1 LELLVVII
9 IILVLFGGSRLP
21 EIGKGLGKTINNF
34 KRGMSRPKE
43 TDIKAKEDREKRD

>member
-1 LELLVVII
+1 MEILIVII

-34 KRGMSRPKE
+34 KKSLSKSKE
-43 TDIKAKEDREKRD
+43 VDAKSKNDK